1 MEVLM
6 QDQELIGF
14 AQTLIKT
21 QGYSGQE
28 AAVANAIIDEMRR
41 LNFDENYID
50 ECGNVVG
57 IIRGSKPGKCL
68 LMDGHIDTVVAEAKN
83 WVHAPFGA
91 DIDDGR
97 IYGRGIVDMKG
108 SLAAMIHAAASLHRE
123 SLAGSVVVSGT
134 VLEEHF
140 EGLALKN
147 VVDKLK
153 PDFVIIGEATNFQ
166 LNRAGRG
173 RAEIVIETIG
183 KSAHSASPQIGCC
196 AVHAMVKVIEAM
208 DQIPQDSSS
217 FVGPTQLTLTDII
230 SDPYPGFSVI
240 PGNCRVTYDRRTIPG
255 ETVESVLA
263 PIEANEII
271 HAIPHRAYIY
281 EGKDLCYTGKELSG
295 QKFFP
300 AWKFSLEHPLVAGA
314 LAGLKKAGLEPKV
327 GSYQFCTNG
336 AYTAGWKQIP
346 TIGFGPGDE
355 RLVHI
360 ADECLPVADLLKARD
375 YFGAIIEEMLK

>member
-1 MEVLM
+1 MH
-6 QDQELIGF
+6 DQELISF

-21 QGYSGQE
+21 QGYSSQE
-28 AAVANAIIDEMRR
+28 AAVANAVVAEMQS
-41 LNFDENYID
+41 LDFDESYID
-50 ECGNVVG
+50 ECGNAIG
-57 IIRGSKPGKCL
+57 IIRGKKPGKL
-68 LMDGHIDTVVAEAKN
+68 LLLDGHIDTVVAEPKD
-83 WVHAPFGA
+83 WTHPPFAGV
-91 DIDDGR
+91 IHEGL

-108 SLAAMIHAAASLHRE
+108 SLAAMVHAAAQVDRE
-123 SLAGSVVVSGT
+123 TLAGSVVVSGT

-140 EGLALKN
+140 EGVALKN
-147 VVDKLK
+147 VVDQLH
-153 PDFVIIGEATNFQ
+153 PDYVIIGEATNFQ

-183 KSAHSASPQIGCC
+183 KSAHSASPQIGLC
-196 AVHAMVKVIEAM
+196 AVHEMVKVIEAM
-208 DQIPQDSSS
+208 DLIPQDTSS

-240 PGNCRVTYDRRTIPG
+240 PGRCRVTYDRRTIPG
-255 ETVESVLA
+255 ETIESVLA
-263 PIEANEII
+263 PIEADKTIQ
-271 HAIPHRAYIY
+271 AIPHCAYIF
-281 EGKDLCYTGKELSG
+281 EGRDLCYTGKELSG

-300 AWKFSLEHPLVAGA
+300 AWEFPLEHPFVAGA

-336 AYTAGWKQIP
+336 AYSAGWKGIP

-375 YFGAIIEEMLK
+375 YFRAIIEEVLM